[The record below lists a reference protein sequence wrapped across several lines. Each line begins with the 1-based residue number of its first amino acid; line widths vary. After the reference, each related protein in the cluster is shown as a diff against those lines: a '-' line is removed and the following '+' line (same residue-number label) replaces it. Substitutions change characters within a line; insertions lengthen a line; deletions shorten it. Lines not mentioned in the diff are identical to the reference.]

1 MPRLEYRWRTQRN
14 AIRIVN
20 CRIPW
25 VIRSLNAL
33 CTLGVT
39 REYTWFSVFCSSC
52 QLQSSSSMALVCAA
66 GSAPPAH
73 EWHQGS
79 LLATR
84 VIAARLRFSLWLPWR
99 LTRYLRFLAASPLTG
114 SRCFQYKPEL
124 RWGYPLNLSISVS
137 GGRETNQDSLSKGDW
152 RGKSSGWKSGTCPWI
167 VVFRGSTSDGAGV
180 SLLEKSTRKG
190 ESPVSLASRHVRCS
204 SDESRSLGLER
215 KWVVNFIQS

>member
-1 MPRLEYRWRTQRN
+1 MSLRFASLIKYE
-14 AIRIVN
+14 
-20 CRIPW
+20 W
-25 VIRSLNAL
+25 VKLSFQQSGHLKKWFCWVTFNIKNSLNN
-33 CTLGVT
+33 
-39 REYTWFSVFCSSC
+39 F
-52 QLQSSSSMALVCAA
+52 LQS
-66 GSAPPAH
+66 APEIKQDH
-73 EWHQGS
+73 
-79 LLATR
+79 
-84 VIAARLRFSLWLPWR
+84 
-99 LTRYLRFLAASPLTG
+99 
-114 SRCFQYKPEL
+114 
-124 RWGYPLNLSISVS
+124 PLNLSISVS

>member
-1 MPRLEYRWRTQRN
+1 MALQEIAVCLFQCVQKSIISMRLN
-14 AIRIVN
+14 HMIL
-20 CRIPW
+20 
-25 VIRSLNAL
+25 SLNTKAL
-33 CTLGVT
+33 NSAGQWSSHLTLSDLV
-39 REYTWFSVFCSSC
+39 ESNEFIKVLIINFS
-52 QLQSSSSMALVCAA
+52 
-66 GSAPPAH
+66 
-73 EWHQGS
+73 
-79 LLATR
+79 T
-84 VIAARLRFSLWLPWR
+84 
-99 LTRYLRFLAASPLTG
+99 T
-114 SRCFQYKPEL
+114 PEI
-124 RWGYPLNLSISVS
+124 RQDHPLNLSISVS